1 MSVSEIFQVSVAIIG
16 SVGGAAVIIFSLS
29 SWLGKVWANRILE
42 EDKLKYSTEFEI
54 IRNKLQ
60 SESEKQNLMFSLY
73 FEGQFKLYN
82 NLWVSLSELQN
93 GVEMLWAE
101 ANSKNLKN
109 FISVLN
115 KAKKQ
120 IRSSALL
127 IESNHYREI
136 MEVIESL
143 ENYKVGKERLIDA
156 RKYIE
161 DVPEPDIQDI
171 ISQNQ
176 HSREQINI
184 FVELM
189 LEKMR
194 RHINGSR

>member
-93 GVEMLWAE
+93 GVDVLWAE

-120 IRSSALL
+120 IRNSAIL

-136 MEVIESL
+136 MGVIESL
-143 ENYKVGKERLIDA
+143 ENYQIGKGKLIDA
-156 RKYIE
+156 RKHIE
-161 DVPEPDIQDI
+161 DVSEPDIQDI

-176 HSREQINI
+176 YSREQINI